1 MTFVRLELHSFTFCA
16 LISQSTY
23 IHSTLEQDLER
34 TPYHI
39 KPICDKETLH
49 NRHGQP
55 IGFHNSI
62 SFKFSELILEDF

>member
-1 MTFVRLELHSFTFCA
+1 M
-16 LISQSTY
+16 Y

-49 NRHGQP
+49 NRHGQL

-62 SFKFSELILEDF
+62 SEP